1 MHPAANAVFG
11 DQADSAA
18 RYVQILTTDGIERG
32 LLGPREAERIW
43 ERHILNSAAL
53 ARLPAQGARVLDV
66 GSGAGLPG
74 IPLALTRPDL
84 TVVLL
89 EPLLRRSDFLAEVV
103 DALDL
108 GGRVSVL
115 RGRAEELDERFE
127 VVTARAVAP
136 LGKLVGWT
144 HHLFAAT
151 GELLAMKGASA
162 GQELVDAAALLRR
175 YRLGAEVL
183 EVRASPDL
191 EPTHVVRV
199 ATVSR
204 ETPPSRR

>member
-1 MHPAANAVFG
+1 M
-11 DQADSAA
+11 
-18 RYVQILTTDGIERG
+18 
-32 LLGPREAERIW
+32 
-43 ERHILNSAAL
+43 
-53 ARLPAQGARVLDV
+53 
-66 GSGAGLPG
+66 
-74 IPLALTRPDL
+74 
-84 TVVLL
+84 
-89 EPLLRRSDFLAEVV
+89 
-103 DALDL
+103 
-108 GGRVSVL
+108 SVL